1 MKKFLI
7 VLLSLLFSVS
17 LRAEGDI
24 LTLLNQQRFEGKII
38 SLKDCTV
45 KFKVNKEKY
54 FIPTA
59 DIQSIQFADPTNPIY
74 QDYLN
79 RNDPDKCLIA
89 KDDAKNYHG
98 KGGLHMLMG
107 VLFGPFAVIGAALSK
122 PSPQK
127 DAKALTSGHKEYFDD
142 PEYLDCY
149 RKKARGQNIAST
161 AAGWAVWI
169 GTALLVSSLIQL
181 NSIR

>member
-1 MKKFLI
+1 MKNCITILI
-7 VLLSLLFSVS
+7 SCFMMVS
-17 LRAEGDI
+17 LHAEGDI
-24 LTLLNQQRFEGKII
+24 LSLLNQQRFEGKILSI
-38 SLKDCTV
+38 KDCTV
-45 KFKVNKEKY
+45 KFKAGKKKY
-54 FIPTA
+54 LIPAA
-59 DIQSIQFADPTNPIY
+59 DIQSIMFANPDNPIY
-74 QDYLN
+74 QDFIKQT
-79 RNDPDKCLIA
+79 DTDKCLIA

-98 KGGLHMLMG
+98 KGGLHVLMG

-122 PSPQK
+122 PAPQK

-161 AAGWAVWI
+161 AAGWAIWI